1 MLLLLLDGHS
11 IGSLQLD
18 EVASD
23 LIALGTLVDC
33 QVLIDLL
40 VKDVDAIGLFDIDS
54 VEALSFIKIADRDLL
69 SIIVIIMV
77 DF

>member
-1 MLLLLLDGHS
+1 MLLLLLEGHS
-11 IGSLQLD
+11 IGSLKLD

-23 LIALGTLVDC
+23 LIALGTLVDS
-33 QVLIDLL
+33 QVLVDLL
-40 VKDVDAIGLFDIDS
+40 IKDVDAIGLLNIDS
-54 VEALSFIKIADRDLL
+54 VKALSFIKVADRDLL